1 MRFRGIITCMS
12 QEFDAIF
19 TQGHL
24 VPLEPVNLREQEKVR
39 VHVEQVAEQTPAAG
53 LLDLTGMTVH
63 EALVATGLLGCAA
76 GGPPD
81 LSTNPKYMEG
91 FGEHDRD
98 SD

>member
-1 MRFRGIITCMS
+1 MS
-12 QEFDAIF
+12 QEFDAIY

-24 VPLEPVNLREQEKVR
+24 VPLEPVNLREQERVR
-39 VHVEQVAEQTPAAG
+39 VHVEQATGQPAAPG
-53 LLDLTGMTVH
+53 LVDLTGLTAYD
-63 EALVATGLLGCAA
+63 ALVATGLLGCVT

-91 FGEHDRD
+91 FGEHDQD

>member
-1 MRFRGIITCMS
+1 MS
-12 QEFDAIF
+12 QEFDAIY

-24 VPLEPVNLREQEKVR
+24 VPLQPVNLREQEKVR
-39 VHVEQVAEQTPAAG
+39 VHVEQAPEQTLTAG
-53 LLDLTGMTVH
+53 LVDFTGMTAY
-63 EALVATGLLGCAA
+63 EALVATGLLGCVS

-91 FGEHDRD
+91 FGDHDRD